1 MMKNAFYFI
10 LKAFFIL
17 KIYRKNGLIG
27 NKFNFKIYA
36 ATTLLTNDYHTHVAR
51 SLMNYRQ
58 PDNEIR
64 SINRMKQEKYFSSK
78 IMQKMRQED

>member
-1 MMKNAFYFI
+1 MITIHIAQ
-10 LKAFFIL
+10 
-17 KIYRKNGLIG
+17 
-27 NKFNFKIYA
+27 
-36 ATTLLTNDYHTHVAR
+36 

-64 SINRMKQEKYFSSK
+64 SINRIKQDKYFSTK